1 MCLFSLMVLVF
12 CCCVFLFCFCFC
24 FFRGGIS
31 FEKLTSTLERVS
43 LKNYNWKISCY
54 LYSLYEIVLLMIWVQ
69 YWSLNIRSSLHG
81 ISGKDF
87 WRLEL
92 AHKSCILSPS
102 GNSTINIFC
111 YFVKSIY
118 LQNSFSFTINTPSN
132 KRPLKKL
139 KND

>member
-1 MCLFSLMVLVF
+1 MDWLITFFSVTYWIAYLLS
-12 CCCVFLFCFCFC
+12 L
-24 FFRGGIS
+24 
-31 FEKLTSTLERVS
+31 TLERVS

-54 LYSLYEIVLLMIWVQ
+54 LYSHYEIVLLMIWVQ
-69 YWSLNIRSSLHG
+69 YWSLNVRSSLHG

-102 GNSTINIFC
+102 GNRTVNIF

-132 KRPLKKL
+132 KRPS
-139 KND
+139 KNWKVIKRLGPLFGVLRMKCARL